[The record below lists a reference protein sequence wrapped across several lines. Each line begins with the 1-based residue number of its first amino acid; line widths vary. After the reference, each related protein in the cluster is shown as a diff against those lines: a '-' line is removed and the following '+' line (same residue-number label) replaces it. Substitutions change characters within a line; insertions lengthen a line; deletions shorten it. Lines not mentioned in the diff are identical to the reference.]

1 MGKNEQVNYS
11 QSIRVSNSQSTSQV
25 DNSQSAC
32 QVDNSQS
39 TRVDNSQSTA
49 RLGNSQST
57 QVYNSQSTS
66 QLDNGQSTRVNNS
79 QSTSQVDKSQSTV
92 VDNSQFTSQV
102 ENSQSTQVDN
112 NQPTSQVCP
121 EMDKLAEEAVAY
133 CQENNI
139 SNPSEILRVIQNKFV
154 KGRNLQQ
161 VTVFMFPCFHSMNAY
176 INLPFLITGLSILQN
191 GKLPRFLEEE
201 ILEEI
206 FSTSSKPNSAIQ
218 HLQNGLKCLGIHQI
232 GCQLPMFLHLLRRN
246 PDHMLTVKQL
256 VHLLKPE
263 FSPEGSNSRSLEN
276 KVYAAFVKYMREVAS
291 GRRHGLSLS
300 SILTFVTGTDEEP
313 VLGFHIHPSIQFHE
327 VQDSFLPSANTC
339 IGCLRL
345 PRPALNVQLPATEVL
360 FSLYD
365 MAFLNTFFGTK

>member
-1 MGKNEQVNYS
+1 
-11 QSIRVSNSQSTSQV
+11 
-25 DNSQSAC
+25 
-32 QVDNSQS
+32 
-39 TRVDNSQSTA
+39 
-49 RLGNSQST
+49 
-57 QVYNSQSTS
+57 
-66 QLDNGQSTRVNNS
+66 
-79 QSTSQVDKSQSTV
+79 
-92 VDNSQFTSQV
+92 
-102 ENSQSTQVDN
+102 
-112 NQPTSQVCP
+112 
-121 EMDKLAEEAVAY
+121 
-133 CQENNI
+133 
-139 SNPSEILRVIQNKFV
+139 
-154 KGRNLQQ
+154 
-161 VTVFMFPCFHSMNAY
+161 
-176 INLPFLITGLSILQN
+176 
-191 GKLPRFLEEE
+191 
-201 ILEEI
+201 
-206 FSTSSKPNSAIQ
+206 
-218 HLQNGLKCLGIHQI
+218 
-232 GCQLPMFLHLLRRN
+232 MFLHLLRRN

-291 GRRHGLSLS
+291 KYIKPNIHDNINTEKVCDSFYPTKVCLWTMSIAKINVCCNFFSGGRRHGLSLS

>member
-1 MGKNEQVNYS
+1 M
-11 QSIRVSNSQSTSQV
+11 
-25 DNSQSAC
+25 
-32 QVDNSQS
+32 
-39 TRVDNSQSTA
+39 
-49 RLGNSQST
+49 RL
-57 QVYNSQSTS
+57 
-66 QLDNGQSTRVNNS
+66 
-79 QSTSQVDKSQSTV
+79 
-92 VDNSQFTSQV
+92 FT
-102 ENSQSTQVDN
+102 
-112 NQPTSQVCP
+112 
-121 EMDKLAEEAVAY
+121 
-133 CQENNI
+133 
-139 SNPSEILRVIQNKFV
+139 
-154 KGRNLQQ
+154 
-161 VTVFMFPCFHSMNAY
+161 
-176 INLPFLITGLSILQN
+176 
-191 GKLPRFLEEE
+191 
-201 ILEEI
+201 
-206 FSTSSKPNSAIQ
+206 FS
-218 HLQNGLKCLGIHQI
+218 QI